1 MATNV
6 QIKRKDGENNMGV
19 LRRFRNRVK
28 TFGAIKVT
36 RERRYH
42 SRNVSSFTQKKSK
55 LRMLDRQNKIEQLYK
70 EGKLGGE

>member
-6 QIKRKDGENNMGV
+6 HINQKDNENNMSV

-36 RERRYH
+36 RDRRYH
-42 SRNVSSFTQKKSK
+42 ARNTSAFTQKKSK
-55 LRMLDRQNKIEQLYK
+55 LRMLDRQEKIEKLYK
-70 EGKLGGE
+70 EGKLGE

>member
-6 QIKRKDGENNMGV
+6 HISQKDGENNMSV

-36 RERRYH
+36 RDRRYY
-42 SRNVSSFTQKKSK
+42 SRNVSDFTQKKSK
-55 LRMLDRQNKIEQLYK
+55 LRMLDRQEKIERLYK
-70 EGKLGGE
+70 EGKLGE